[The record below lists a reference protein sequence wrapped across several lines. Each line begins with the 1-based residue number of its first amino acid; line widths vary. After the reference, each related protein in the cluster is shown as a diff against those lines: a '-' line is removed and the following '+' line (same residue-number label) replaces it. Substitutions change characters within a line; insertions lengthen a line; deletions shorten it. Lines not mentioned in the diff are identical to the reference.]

1 MQSIVKS
8 VGRIF
13 DLLEHFEQ
21 TQAPQSLRDLALH
34 FGWPISSTSSLLKSL
49 VMRGYLD
56 YDRFSRTYLPTMRM
70 AVLGNWVTDVLLGGT
85 SVLDTMQKLS
95 DLTGETITL
104 GAQSDLFAQHI
115 HVIPSTYPV
124 QVVLRPGEVRPLV
137 HSGLGALLLS
147 ARDDEMIDLLLRR
160 SNMEEPDKAKR
171 MPLGRLMERVNEVR
185 HQGYVHE
192 ANVFAEGA
200 AILGVLVPETRL
212 SRVLAITAIG
222 PIERIESKKALILQT
237 IRSGLAADG
246 PSQRGMAPT
255 DQTSRTKMNSGG
267 LQ

>member
-13 DLLEHFEQ
+13 DLLEFFEQ
-21 TQAPQSLRDLALH
+21 TQAPQSLRDLALQ

-70 AVLGNWVTDVLLGGT
+70 AMLGNWVSDVLLGGT

-95 DLTGETITL
+95 SLTGETITL

-147 ARDDEMIDLLLRR
+147 ARDDETIDVLLRR
-160 SNMEEPDKAKR
+160 SNREEEDR
-171 MPLGRLMERVNEVR
+171 SRRLPLSSLMQRVNEVR

-192 ANVFAEGA
+192 TNVFAQGA
-200 AILGVLVPETRL
+200 AILGALVPETRL
-212 SRVLAITAIG
+212 SRVLAITVIG
-222 PIERIESKKALILQT
+222 PIERIEAKKDLILET
-237 IRSGLAADG
+237 IRTGLAQSGA
-246 PSQRGMAPT
+246 STTIHAIS
-255 DQTSRTKMNSGG
+255 DQAGVSP
-267 LQ
+267 